1 MTTIT
6 FLGAAQNVTGSRM
19 LIETGSS
26 RVLVDCGLH
35 QEWHLRER
43 DWAPFPVAPA
53 TIRSVVITHAH
64 LDHCG
69 YLPRL
74 VRKGFS
80 GTIYCTP
87 PTAAIARAALL
98 DSAAILEEEAD
109 RKRRRHDQEGRQGPY
124 PEEPLY
130 TDEDVRR
137 AIPLLKTVPYGR
149 PVACGR
155 DLSVAFHNAAHILG
169 SSAVEVVIGRGT
181 QQRRL
186 LFSGDI
192 GREGNPL
199 LASHDV
205 PDHPD
210 FVFME
215 ATYGNRDHESY
226 DQAAGKLQR
235 VVSETFARKGNVVIP
250 ILAIERA
257 EEIVFCLKRL
267 IREGAL
273 PRLKAFIDSPLAIE
287 VLSIYK
293 RFPRFLDR
301 KLGAAL
307 QRGRD
312 PFSFPG
318 LALTETNGESKEIN
332 RHKQGAIIMAGSGMC
347 TGGRIKHHL
356 LHNIERA
363 ACTILFVSYQSR
375 GTLGRE
381 IAEGAEK
388 VRIFGRFYP
397 VRARVETINGFSGHA
412 DRTELLEWV
421 GALRR
426 KPKRIFVV
434 HAEKE
439 SAEEFARAVGERF
452 GIETG
457 IPAFGET
464 VDVG

>member
-1 MTTIT
+1 MSTVT
-6 FLGAAQNVTGSRM
+6 FLGAARNVTGSRT
-19 LIETGSS
+19 LVETDSS

-43 DWAPFPVAPA
+43 DWAAFPVPPS
-53 TIRSVVITHAH
+53 TIRAVIITHAH

-80 GTIYCTP
+80 GQIFCTP
-87 PTAAIARAALL
+87 PTAAIAQAALL
-98 DSAAILEEEAD
+98 DSAAIMEEEAD
-109 RKRRRHDQEGRQGPY
+109 RKRRRHEAEGRQGPF

-130 TDEDVRR
+130 TDDDVRKVLPR
-137 AIPLLKTVPYGR
+137 FTTVPYSR
-149 PVACGR
+149 PFTCARGVTA
-155 DLSVAFHNAAHILG
+155 AFHNAAHILG
-169 SSAVEVVIGRGT
+169 SSAVELVVGQGKK
-181 QQRRL
+181 QRRL

-199 LASHDV
+199 LAGPDV

-210 FVFME
+210 LVFME
-215 ATYGNRDHESY
+215 ATYGNRDHETY
-226 DQAAGKLQR
+226 DEAAGKLQH

-257 EEIVFCLKRL
+257 EEIIFSLKRS
-267 IREGAL
+267 IREGSL
-273 PRLKAFIDSPLAIE
+273 PRLQAFIDSPLAIE

-301 KLGAAL
+301 KLGAAVN
-307 QRGRD
+307 RGQD
-312 PFSFPG
+312 PFTFPG
-318 LALTETNGESKEIN
+318 LTLTETNGESKEIN
-332 RHKQGAIIMAGSGMC
+332 RHQKGAIIMAGSGMC
-347 TGGRIKHHL
+347 AGGRIKHHL
-356 LHNIERA
+356 IHNIERA

-388 VRIFGRFYP
+388 VRIFGRFYS
-397 VRARVETINGFSGHA
+397 VNARVEKIDGFSGHA
-412 DRTELLEWV
+412 DRSELMDWV
-421 GALRR
+421 AQLRK
-426 KPKRIFVV
+426 KPERIFVV

-439 SAEEFARAVGERF
+439 SADEFAAAVRDKF
-452 GIETG
+452 GIETAV
-457 IPAFGET
+457 PDYGET
-464 VDVG
+464 RDIG